1 MPVYVDYNNFER
13 VAGNLDRRARVVV
26 QKTIADLHREVDTSF
41 TQEKH
46 GRTYI
51 VGGTAEHPIEHT
63 ASAPGEAPAVDTGNL
78 MNSVSH
84 TMTGTTVGEVA
95 VGAEYGAFLELGTS
109 RMAPR
114 PYLGPA
120 TDKVK
125 PAFERALG
133 QVFNG

>member
-1 MPVYVDYNNFER
+1 MPVEVVFNDFEK
-13 VAGNLDRRARVVV
+13 VAGNLDRRARAVV

-78 MNSVSH
+78 MNSVTH
-84 TMTGTTVGEVA
+84 AMTDTTVGEVA
-95 VGAEYGAFLELGTS
+95 VGAEYGAYLELGTA
-109 RMAPR
+109 RMAAR

-120 TDKVK
+120 ADKVK